1 MQVPPG
7 EADARLADPT
17 TAPIARVVEP
27 GATGASERRTSGR
40 RNRSRDRLLDR
51 GSQPTEI
58 PPGELARVRDI
69 ENTLLFIDDDLRETA
84 LALVRIE
91 GYLGRTLQT
100 LEQTDIR
107 REHVHALAIDRRVLD
122 HVDGLSETLE
132 SLRRRL
138 AKLSS
143 TMK

>member
-1 MQVPPG
+1 VAALATMNDAGATMQVAPG
-7 EADARLADPT
+7 EADARET
-17 TAPIARVVEP
+17 HEV
-27 GATGASERRTSGR
+27 GERRASGR
-40 RNRSRDRLLDR
+40 RTRSRDRLLDR
-51 GSQPTEI
+51 GSQPTEV
-58 PPGELARVRDI
+58 PAGELARVRDI
-69 ENTLLFIDDDLRETA
+69 ENMLLFIDDDLRETA

-91 GYLGRTLQT
+91 DYLGRTLQT
-100 LEQTDIR
+100 LEQPDIR

-122 HVDGLSETLE
+122 HVDQLSETLE